1 MYKIVG
7 VYNRG
12 EKYTPK
18 NNDRYSMR
26 VGKIVSAET
35 VMFATVGL
43 PLILKYEKD
52 EHGNDYTGYYH
63 RCSRLSRKSII
74 DDYTVE
80 LETQNT
86 VYVLKKVTI

>member
-12 EKYTPK
+12 EKYISK
-18 NNDRYSMR
+18 NSDRYSMI

-35 VMFATVGL
+35 VMFATVGF
-43 PLILKYEKD
+43 PLILNEKD
-52 EHGNDYTGYYH
+52 ENGNDCKGYYH
-63 RCSRLSRKSII
+63 RCSRLYRKSII

-86 VYVLKKVTI
+86 VYVLKKVTM